1 MGQRLGIL
9 ALEHGFEILEAF
21 LGNEFLENIKASIEV
36 LMLDG
41 DTGLSDG
48 VESFG
53 IRSKEIH
60 GHDRTRML
68 GGNVEQSD
76 ASEHASEM
84 FFFYDHCACSFPNII
99 SGSSLP
105 SR

>member
-1 MGQRLGIL
+1 MFGFGRIVEPGRERGTGQAIDRIDGDLQSLSQCLGIL
-9 ALEHGFEILEAF
+9 TLEHGFEILEPF

-53 IRSKEIH
+53 IWTEEIH
-60 GHDRTRML
+60 S
-68 GGNVEQSD
+68 N
-76 ASEHASEM
+76 
-84 FFFYDHCACSFPNII
+84 N
-99 SGSSLP
+99 
-105 SR
+105 